1 MGPLWQ
7 LYLVYALLALGFG
20 LTGGVSMNAIMTRWF
35 VRRRAQAMSIS
46 STGISVAGVVLP
58 PLGAVLIASG
68 GLALTAPIF
77 SLVIALSV
85 PIVVLVM
92 VWDPSQMGLRPDG
105 HEPPPEDTTEGGAL
119 SDLVQRRRWSIREVT
134 RTAPFWAVVIAFTLV
149 LMSQTGFLIHQ
160 IAFLEERMGSRTAAS
175 LALSTAAFGSIVARL
190 VVGTFADRLNKRRL
204 TAGLFVL
211 QGTAVLLLTFIEN
224 DATTYLFTLLFGFTF
239 GNVYMMQSLLVGEIF
254 GLVSFGTVFGLV
266 SFAGQTSSGLGPLLV
281 GPPGR
286 FDGKLHDPVHRD
298 GAGHVRRSADRF
310 ASAAGSSTQASAR
323 GQALEGDTE
332 VFDEL
337 KVGDLVQF
345 TGPELEFGGAAAAA
359 NPDVFEV
366 HKGAV
371 DVDGELVGQ
380 GEDRDAADEHA
391 GEVAGLVGGGEG
403 DLAGA
408 HQFADALVDVELAG
422 GGDDA
427 GDVVFGL
434 FFRGDDDGVAGGGGG
449 DAVVLAELGGV
460 GEVGV
465 AGHDLVG
472 DAAGVHPGVDLGVDF
487 FKVEWAHG
495 NLRG

>member
-1 MGPLWQ
+1 
-7 LYLVYALLALGFG
+7 
-20 LTGGVSMNAIMTRWF
+20 MNAIMTRWF

-77 SLVIALSV
+77 GLVIALSV

-281 GPPGR
+281 GLLEDSTGSYTIPFTVTALVTFGGALIVLR
-286 FDGKLHDPVHRD
+286 ARPVP
-298 GAGHVRRSADRF
+298 VRRPAP
-310 ASAAGSSTQASAR
+310 G

>member
-1 MGPLWQ
+1 MDPRPRTPIAARFLPSRYYYGWYIAIAMSLVMMAGVGVGFYGLAVFLKPLQDAHGWSNTAVSGATGAYFVISGVVTALVGPYVDRRGPIPFLVAGLILTALATALVGLVDTLWQ
-7 LYLVYALLALGFG
+7 LYLVYTLLALGFG
-20 LTGGVSMNAIMTRWF
+20 LAGGVSMNAIMTRWF

-58 PLGAVLIASG
+58 PLGAVLIAAG
-68 GLALTAPIF
+68 GLELTAPIF
-77 SLVIALSV
+77 GLVIALSV

-105 HEPPPEDTTEGGAL
+105 REPPPKDTTQGGAL

-281 GPPGR
+281 GLLE
-286 FDGKLHDPVHRD
+286 D
-298 GAGHVRRSADRF
+298 ST
-310 ASAAGSSTQASAR
+310 GSYTIPFTVT
-323 GQALEGDTE
+323 ALIT
-332 VFDEL
+332 
-337 KVGDLVQF
+337 
-345 TGPELEFGGAAAAA
+345 FGGA
-359 NPDVFEV
+359 
-366 HKGAV
+366 
-371 DVDGELVGQ
+371 LI
-380 GEDRDAADEHA
+380 
-391 GEVAGLVGGGEG
+391 
-403 DLAGA
+403 
-408 HQFADALVDVELAG
+408 
-422 GGDDA
+422 
-427 GDVVFGL
+427 
-434 FFRGDDDGVAGGGGG
+434 
-449 DAVVLAELGGV
+449 VLRARPV
-460 GEVGV
+460 PVRRPT
-465 AGHDLVG
+465 
-472 DAAGVHPGVDLGVDF
+472 PGV
-487 FKVEWAHG
+487 
-495 NLRG
+495 RR